1 MTQTLLVPTAEDI
14 RANATFDALMWGL
27 ARPGLVQTLA
37 YPGML
42 TLAES
47 LLDRECTFFCADE
60 TLKDG
65 IAATGAQAVPIAE
78 AEYVFISL
86 ENSEQFSELS
96 NLLAGNLL
104 YPDASA
110 TIFAPATVGGA
121 TGSDTRLRLSGP
133 GVNGSIDISIGGVD
147 PAFWTL
153 RAKAARYPLGW
164 DVYLAD
170 GDRLVGFPRSTEI
183 EVL

>member
-1 MTQTLLVPTAEDI
+1 MTQTLLVPTAEEI

-42 TLAES
+42 ALAES

-60 TLKDG
+60 ALRTG
-65 IAATGAQAVPIAE
+65 IAATGAQSVPIAE

-86 ENSEQFSELS
+86 ENGLQFSDLS
-96 NLLAGNLL
+96 DLLVGNLL

-110 TIFAPATVGGA
+110 TIFAPAVIGGA
-121 TGSDTRLRLSGP
+121 TGSGTRLRLSGP
-133 GVNGSIDISIGGVD
+133 GVNGSLDIAIGGVD
-147 PAFWTL
+147 PSFWAL
-153 RAKAARYPLGW
+153 RSKAARYPLGW
-164 DVYLAD
+164 DLYLAD